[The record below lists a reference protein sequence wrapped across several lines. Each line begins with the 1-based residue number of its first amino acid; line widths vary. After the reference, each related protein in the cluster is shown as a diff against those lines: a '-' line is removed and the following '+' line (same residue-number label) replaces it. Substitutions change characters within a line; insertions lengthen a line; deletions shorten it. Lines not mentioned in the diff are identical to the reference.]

1 MYAKKFLNAVSDE
14 KSKNTTT
21 VINDLT
27 KGTMTGA
34 AIGAGI
40 GLYIGFGR
48 QKNLL
53 MSAFLGA
60 IMGGAISRIFII
72 KK

>member
-1 MYAKKFLNAVSDE
+1 MYAKKFLNTVNEE
-14 KSKNTTT
+14 KSKSTTT
-21 VINDLT
+21 VLNDLT

-53 MSAFLGA
+53 MSGFLGA
-60 IMGGAISRIFII
+60 ILGGAISRIFIV